1 MPKYMVV
8 LERITEEEIMIEA
21 DSDVEAIDKVLD
33 GEGELTLF
41 DEWAPNITHTIEI
54 DDEWVPEITAPIV
67 EVEDDE

>member
-8 LERITEEEIMIEA
+8 LERITEEEIEIEA
-21 DSDVEAIDKVLD
+21 ETEMEAVDRVLD

-41 DEWAPNITHTIEI
+41 DEWAPNITHSY
-54 DDEWVPEITAPIV
+54 

>member
-8 LERITEEEIMIEA
+8 LERITEEEIEIEA
-21 DSDVEAIDKVLD
+21 DTELEAVDRVLD

-41 DEWAPNITHTIEI
+41 DEWAPNITHTY
-54 DDEWVPEITAPIV
+54 